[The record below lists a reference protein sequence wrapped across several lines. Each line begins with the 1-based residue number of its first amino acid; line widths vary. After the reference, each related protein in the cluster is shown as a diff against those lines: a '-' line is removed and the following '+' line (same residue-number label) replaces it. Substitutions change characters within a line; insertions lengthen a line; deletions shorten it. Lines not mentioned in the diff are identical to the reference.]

1 MQDTFN
7 QGAKGKLKMRNGGS
21 EEKRETEE
29 TVKSERGSVITKTVQ
44 LSCKQSRDPG
54 SMCSESIVNCQ
65 ESHIKCEL
73 EKH

>member
-1 MQDTFN
+1 
-7 QGAKGKLKMRNGGS
+7 MRNGGS

-44 LSCKQSRDPG
+44 LSSKQSRDPG

-65 ESHIKCEL
+65 EKESHIKCEL
-73 EKH
+73 EK